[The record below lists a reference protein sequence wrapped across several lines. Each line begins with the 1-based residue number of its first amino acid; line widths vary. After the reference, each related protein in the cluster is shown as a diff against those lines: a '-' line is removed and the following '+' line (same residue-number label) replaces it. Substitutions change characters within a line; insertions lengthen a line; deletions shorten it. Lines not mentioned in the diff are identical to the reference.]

1 MAQTMRKVKGT
12 SKRVHENGRKTRL
25 RDVECGT
32 VPPSKES
39 LAQGAEQLAAWLR
52 GETRIMFDEVPDA

>member
-1 MAQTMRKVKGT
+1 MAQTMRNVKGQG
-12 SKRVHENGRKTRL
+12 KRVRETGHKTRL

-32 VPPSKES
+32 RPPSAES

-52 GETRIMFDEVPDA
+52 GETRVMFDEVSDE